1 MSCEKEMS
9 YGVEG
14 DLVWNYG
21 SGGQRGGGTWSINCR
36 VISGEYMRL
45 QSVGTADTRKQEC
58 RTISDHTQRKHRV
71 RVNMWKG
78 QQTSSRG
85 HTRASWPSVSHDRY
99 STACA
104 WLRGGAARHCSQEA
118 QPMGLREFGLRSNTH
133 ATDGQGCLT
142 CPENRD
148 SLETW
153 QRCWDRMQMVN
164 ILLFYS
170 FHPKPRHHVFQ
181 LSPRFSS

>member
-1 MSCEKEMS
+1 MELWLRWSERRWHLKYKLQGDKRWVHETPEHRHRRHQET
-9 YGVEG
+9 GVQN
-14 DLVWNYG
+14 D
-21 SGGQRGGGTWSINCR
+21 
-36 VISGEYMRL
+36 
-45 QSVGTADTRKQEC
+45 
-58 RTISDHTQRKHRV
+58 SDHTQRKHRV

-78 QQTSSRG
+78 LHTSSRG

-170 FHPKPRHHVFQ
+170 FHPKPRHHVSQ